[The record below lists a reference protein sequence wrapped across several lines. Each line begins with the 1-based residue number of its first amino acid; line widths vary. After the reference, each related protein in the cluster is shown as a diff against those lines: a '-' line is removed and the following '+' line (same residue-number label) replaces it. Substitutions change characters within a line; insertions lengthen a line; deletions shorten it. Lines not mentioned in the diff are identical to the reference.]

1 MVDFWKPRLAPSGPT
16 ERYKRRLSAFAEQ
29 NRVALLGVFRVLSFF
44 CLCLVCPGLVSAT
57 SLFGSGVSLLATLIG
72 GLKHLFS
79 SFALGRY
86 AQAYFQPFCFL
97 VRVLAY

>member
-1 MVDFWKPRLAPSGPT
+1 MLFFEEKVHPSECSPRASCFLAQGVEGS
-16 ERYKRRLSAFAEQ
+16 YLKI
-29 NRVALLGVFRVLSFF
+29 ALIYAS
-44 CLCLVCPGLVSAT
+44 GLVLVVL
-57 SLFGSGVSLLATLIG
+57 LFVLGVSLLATLIG